1 MSKFFINRPIV
12 AMVIAIVTVIV
23 GAVTI
28 ASLPIAQFPNIAPPE
43 VQVLATYVG
52 ADAQTLEQSV
62 ATPIEQ
68 QMSGVDNMNYM
79 YSVNATGNSQ
89 TTLVVNFDV
98 KTDPNNDLIL
108 AQSRE
113 TQAASQLPTDV
124 TNYGITVRKSV
135 TAPLM
140 LIAVY
145 SPHGSYDAKF
155 LANYAYIN
163 LVDSITRS
171 PGIGQVNVFGAG
183 QYAMRLWVKPDQLAK
198 LGITVPEIVTAVQS
212 QNTVNPAGKV
222 GGEPIPPG
230 QQFAY
235 AVRAQGR
242 LVSPEEF
249 GEIVIRES
257 PEGGV
262 VRLRDVARIELGA
275 QDYSVAGRLNG
286 KPSAVVAVYQLPGSN
301 AVDAANGV
309 KKLMAELKSRFP
321 GDMDYA
327 VALDT
332 TQSVVQGIREIVI
345 TLLIAIALVILVVY
359 LFLQGWR
366 ATLIPLLAVPVSLVG
381 AFIFFP
387 LFGFS
392 INTLSLFGLVLA
404 IGLVVDD
411 AIVVVEAVER
421 HIEEGMAPKAAA
433 LKAMEEISGP
443 VVGIALV
450 LSAVFVPTGFI
461 PGITGRLYQQFAI
474 TIAVSVLISAFNALT
489 LSPALSALLLRPRE
503 KRGGLLRRFFDWF
516 NRTFE
521 RATNGYVRI
530 CGALIRKTAVTLI
543 MLAMFGVGAAFFSN
557 KVPSSFLP
565 DEDQGYLYVNLQL
578 PSAASLERTDHV
590 TQKIENILAHTPGV
604 QSTTSV
610 VGFSLLSFTRSTYN
624 AFLFV
629 TLKPWDDRKTRE
641 EQFQVIKA
649 NLNRALSQ
657 LPEGIAF
664 DFSPPAIP
672 GVGTSGGFTFVLE
685 DRAGKDIEFLTSN
698 LNAFMAAARK
708 RPEIASLSTTFLGSV
723 PQQFIDVDR
732 DKVIK
737 QGVAIADV
745 YRTIQAFMGGLF
757 INYFN
762 RFGRQWQ
769 VYVEAEGEYRTNAEN
784 VGQFYVKNHGGTM
797 VPLSALTRFES
808 RPGPEFTMRYNLF
821 RCAQINGSAA
831 PGYSSNQATA
841 ALEQVFAQTMPAEMG
856 YDYLGI
862 SFQEKKAQEGVPPS
876 AIFGLSLL
884 FVFLILAALYES
896 WTLPFS
902 VLLSTPVAVFGAFA
916 VLWIRRALVATFYP
930 PYMVQ
935 IESDIYSQI
944 GLVMLIGLAAKNA
957 ILIVEFAKDEF
968 EQGKP
973 LVEAAL
979 SGARLRLRPILMTS
993 FAFIF
998 GCIPLWTATGAGS
1011 VSRQIMGTTVIGGML
1026 AASALGIFFVP
1037 AVFCV
1042 VERFSKAEHNNAS
1055 PTNAMPTPGEIPRGI
1070 GDD

>member
-1 MSKFFINRPIV
+1 
-12 AMVIAIVTVIV
+12 
-23 GAVTI
+23 
-28 ASLPIAQFPNIAPPE
+28 
-43 VQVLATYVG
+43 
-52 ADAQTLEQSV
+52 
-62 ATPIEQ
+62 
-68 QMSGVDNMNYM
+68 MNYM
-79 YSVNATGNSQ
+79 YSLNATGNSQ
-89 TTLVVNFDV
+89 TTLIVNFDV

-140 LIAVY
+140 LISVN
-145 SPHGSYDAKF
+145 SPHGTYDAKF

-163 LVDSITRS
+163 LVDPITRS
-171 PGIGQVNVFGAG
+171 PGIGQVQVFGAG
-183 QYAMRLWVKPDQLAK
+183 QYAMRMWVKPDQLAK
-198 LGITVPEIVTAVQS
+198 LAITVPEIVNAVQT

-222 GGEPIPPG
+222 GGEPIPSG

-242 LVSPEEF
+242 LTSPEEF
-249 GEIVIRES
+249 GQIVVRES
-257 PEGGV
+257 PDGGV
-262 VRLRDVARIELGA
+262 VRVKDVARIELGA
-275 QDYSVAGRLNG
+275 QDYTVAGRLNG
-286 KPSAVVAVYQLPGSN
+286 HPSAIVAVYQLPGSN

-309 KKLMAELKSRFP
+309 KKLIADLKTRFP
-321 GDMDYA
+321 QDMDFA
-327 VALDT
+327 IALDT
-332 TQSVVQGIREIVI
+332 TRSVVQGIKEII
-345 TLLIAIALVILVVY
+345 LTLVIAIALVILVVF

-381 AFIFFP
+381 TFVFFP

-421 HIEEGMAPKAAA
+421 HIEDGMSPKDAS
-433 LKAMEEISGP
+433 LRAMEEISGP

-450 LSAVFVPTGFI
+450 LSAVFIPTAFI

-474 TIAVSVLISAFNALT
+474 TIAISVLISAFNALS
-489 LSPALSALLLRPRE
+489 LSPALAALLLRPRE
-503 KRGGLLRRFFDWF
+503 KSRGLLRRFFDWF

-521 RATNGYVRI
+521 RATNGYVKV
-530 CGALIRKTAVTLI
+530 CGALIRKSAVALV
-543 MLAMFGVGAAFFSN
+543 MLGAFAAAAAFFSH

-578 PSAASLERTDHV
+578 PSAASTERTERV
-590 TQKIENILAHTPGV
+590 ARKIESILANTPGV
-604 QSTTSV
+604 ESTTSV

-624 AFLFV
+624 AFFWV
-629 TLKPWDDRKTRE
+629 TLKQWDDRKSRE

-649 NLNRALSQ
+649 RLNRQLSQ
-657 LPEGIAF
+657 IPEGIAF

-685 DRAGKDIEFLTSN
+685 DRAGKDVQFLASN
-698 LNAFMAAARK
+698 LNTFLAAARK
-708 RPEIASLSTTFLGSV
+708 RPEIGSVNTTFLGSV

-737 QGVAIADV
+737 QGVAINDV
-745 YRTIQAFMGGLF
+745 YRTVQAFMGGLF

-769 VYVEAEGEYRTNAEN
+769 VYIEAEGDYRTNAEN
-784 VGQFYVKNHGGTM
+784 VGQFYVKNRNGTM
-797 VPLSALTRFES
+797 VPLSAITRFEA

-831 PGYSSNQATA
+831 PGYSSNQAMA
-841 ALEQVFAQTMPAEMG
+841 ALEQVFSQTMPAEMG

-862 SFQEKKAQEGVPPS
+862 SFQEKKAQQGVSPGV
-876 AIFGLSLL
+876 IFGLSLL

-902 VLLSTPVAVFGAFA
+902 VLLSTPVAVFGAFV
-916 VLWIRRALVATFYP
+916 VLWLRRMLISAFYP

-935 IESDIYSQI
+935 IESDVYSQI

-957 ILIVEFAKDEF
+957 ILIVEFAKDEHDK
-968 EQGKP
+968 GKP
-973 LVEAAL
+973 LVDAAL
-979 SGARLRLRPILMTS
+979 EGARLRLRPILMTS
-993 FAFIF
+993 LAFIF

-1011 VSRQIMGTTVIGGML
+1011 VARQIMGTTVIGGML
-1026 AASALGIFFVP
+1026 AASAIGIFFIP
-1037 AVFCV
+1037 AMFYLVSRSKTKEPADV
-1042 VERFSKAEHNNAS
+1042 VEMRAAR
-1055 PTNAMPTPGEIPRGI
+1055 A